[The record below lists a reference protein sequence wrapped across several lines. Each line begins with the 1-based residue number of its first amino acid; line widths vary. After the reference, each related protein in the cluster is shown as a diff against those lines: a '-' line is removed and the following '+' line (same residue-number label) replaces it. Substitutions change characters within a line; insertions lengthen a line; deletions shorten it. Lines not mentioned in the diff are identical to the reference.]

1 MRVPGSSLGAEAD
14 RSHQETSILLM
25 SVLAACFDLQWKEAE
40 TYRNIYQKHLDGEAL
55 DAGQASSQ
63 NLAPPRVQVS
73 RSHSLLPV
81 LEEFTLQK

>member
-1 MRVPGSSLGAEAD
+1 MRAPGSSLGAEAD

-55 DAGQASSQ
+55 DAGQA
-63 NLAPPRVQVS
+63 
-73 RSHSLLPV
+73 
-81 LEEFTLQK
+81 